1 MPSSL
6 ESELPAA
13 LEPFIER
20 ALPDLESVPRRVRT
34 RQVGQMWLKPGA
46 RPKHFT
52 AVQEY
57 AVDRVAFVW
66 RASFKIAG
74 FATLRVVD
82 RFRRG
87 QGSLEARL
95 FGSIPLTREKGPAV
109 SEGQAFRYLGELP
122 WVPQAFL
129 ANHDI
134 ELHELD
140 AQHVE
145 AATGAGGNRVA
156 LTIELNEDGDI
167 AGVSA
172 DARPRLEDKGKP
184 TPWSGS
190 FSDYA
195 ELSGIRLPTKAEVRW
210 DLPQGPFTYW
220 SGEIKELELI
230 Q

>member
-1 MPSSL
+1 VSGL
-6 ESELPAA
+6 GEDLPVA

-20 ALPDLESVPRRVRT
+20 ALRDLDTMPRRVRT
-34 RQVGQMWLKPGA
+34 RQVGEMWLKPGA
-46 RPKHFT
+46 RPKRFT

-57 AVDRVAFVW
+57 AVDQVAFVW

-87 QGSLEARL
+87 QGTLEARL
-95 FGSIPLTREKGPAV
+95 FGSIPLSREKGAAV

-129 ANHDI
+129 GNREI
-134 ELHELD
+134 ELRQLD
-140 AQHVE
+140 AKHVE
-145 AATGAGGNRVA
+145 AATDAGGTRVA
-156 LTIELNEDGDI
+156 LTIELSDDGDI

-172 DARPRLEDKGKP
+172 AARPRLKDKGKP
-184 TPWSGS
+184 TPWAGS

-195 ELSGIRLPTKAEVRW
+195 ELSGVRLPTKAEVRW
-210 DLPQGPFTYW
+210 DLPEGPFTYW
-220 SGEIKELELI
+220 RGEIQALELI
-230 Q
+230 P